1 MQLNLVPHP
10 NTPPCG
16 APFKLWVNIDHA
28 ASLGAVA
35 STNIW
40 FGVGAPASRFILPEP
55 AEEPIRAENLWETT
69 CLEAWLR
76 DSDSDAY
83 REWNFAPSG
92 NWAVYDFTSHR
103 EGRSEPEVAAPY
115 IRVEDNLTWWAIGAT
130 IPVEAGVR
138 WALGLSAILEERD
151 GTKSYWALAH
161 PPGDKPDFH
170 DPACFAAYLP

>member
-10 NTPPCG
+10 DTHPSGP
-16 APFKLWVNIDHA
+16 PFKVWVNIDHA

-40 FGVGAPASRFILPEP
+40 FGVGAPASRFLLPAVAEQP
-55 AEEPIRAENLWETT
+55 ARSENLWETT

-76 DSDSDAY
+76 VPGSDAY

-92 NWAVYDFTSHR
+92 NWAAYDFTSHR
-103 EGRSEPEVAAPY
+103 DGRSDAEVGAPY
-115 IRVEDNLTWWAIGAT
+115 VRLEDNMTWWALGAT
-130 IPVEAGVR
+130 IPVAAQPWE
-138 WALGLSAILEERD
+138 LGLSAILEEKD

-161 PPGDKPDFH
+161 PEGDKPDFH
-170 DPACFAAYLP
+170 DPACFTARLP